1 MISFQNKNGSETGA
15 VPHISETTD
24 SMHKA
29 TGKHLKKYIQRKRLS
44 IRQKDNQETESR
56 HSKKMNT
63 YNIISYTKI
72 SDFL

>member
-29 TGKHLKKYIQRKRLS
+29 TGSYLDIILKRKRLS
-44 IRQKDNQETESR
+44 INSTDVLQAR
-56 HSKKMNT
+56 NT
-63 YNIISYTKI
+63 KRRKADTAKN
-72 SDFL
+72 